1 MDSIIEILICKTIQF
16 HAGKSFKCKPLSF
29 PPRVKFCFNLFLNL
43 LLLYLAPWHLGTL
56 PILRARQSTSFSRL
70 LKQSHSTFY
79 SISLSLSISLSISLS
94 LFNKDLL
101 LSPLPF
107 KSSLYNHVTR
117 LAFLPSGLT
126 GNLYFISSSLTHLM
140 IHPPL
145 LLALYLHTPP

>member
-1 MDSIIEILICKTIQF
+1 M
-16 HAGKSFKCKPLSF
+16 
-29 PPRVKFCFNLFLNL
+29 KFCFNLFLNL
-43 LLLYLAPWHLGTL
+43 LLLYLAPWHLGIL

-70 LKQSHSTFY
+70 LKQKSFY
-79 SISLSLSISLSISLS
+79 ILLYLSLSLSISLSISLS

-101 LSPLPF
+101 LSPNSLL

-117 LAFLPSGLT
+117 LAFLPFGLT
-126 GNLYFISSSLTHLM
+126 GNLYFISPSLTHLM